1 MKLTANKLQKKVVVA
16 TVIFLTL
23 VMTLFM
29 SRILIFNLTDSLPLG
44 LWKRTS
50 LSLERG
56 GVVGFCPTLSDQ
68 LKSDYRL
75 QASKN
80 GLMRI
85 CDENV
90 QMMMKPIVAVPGDKV
105 EIKDNKIFVNEK
117 FVVERL
123 EKDGY
128 GKSIKSVKPGIYN
141 VTEGEYWMIS
151 TYNKGSFDSRYFG
164 AVKAENLKYSL
175 VPLFVNKSKKFC
187 WNSQQYKCL

>member
-1 MKLTANKLQKKVVVA
+1 MKLTANKLQKKIVVA

-80 GLMRI
+80 GFDMRLYFL
-85 CDENV
+85 C
-90 QMMMKPIVAVPGDKV
+90 A
-105 EIKDNKIFVNEK
+105 
-117 FVVERL
+117 R
-123 EKDGY
+123 GY
-128 GKSIKSVKPGIYN
+128 GHGLHKINHP
-141 VTEGEYWMIS
+141 
-151 TYNKGSFDSRYFG
+151 
-164 AVKAENLKYSL
+164 
-175 VPLFVNKSKKFC
+175 C
-187 WNSQQYKCL
+187 